1 MSANSPSPGKPLIA
15 VDIGNTNI
23 HIGWFPGDSAF
34 GTLAEPGSEFT
45 TSTTTPNFEALA
57 KWLPPGAKRWFV
69 VSVNRA
75 GLAHLRQWV
84 MNQCSVE
91 FTLLDYRTLAIDAAV
106 EQPEK
111 VGADRLAAAVAAN
124 HLRQVGQPAI
134 VVDAGTAITVDAVS
148 ADGRFLGGAIL
159 PGLAM
164 SAKALTGQTDL
175 LPEVIIDTGDVP
187 SAIGDNTIQAIRS
200 GLYWGT
206 VGAVRETIDRVGQ
219 QLAGE
224 TKPQVFFSGGNMSQL
239 AQWLGPQVTL
249 VPHIVLK
256 GIALSATSLRK

>member
-1 MSANSPSPGKPLIA
+1 MKRHWPDKPLIA

-23 HIGWFPGDSAF
+23 HLGWFPGDQAS
-34 GTLAEPGSEFT
+34 GTLAEPERDFT
-45 TSTTTPNFEALA
+45 TSTSTPDFEALA
-57 KWLPPGAKRWFV
+57 QWLPAGAERWFV
-69 VSVNRA
+69 VSVNRT

-84 MNQCSVE
+84 LSQGSME

-106 EQPEK
+106 EYPEK
-111 VGADRLAAAVAAN
+111 VGTDRLAAAVAAN
-124 HLRQVGQPAI
+124 YLRQPGQPAI
-134 VVDAGTAITVDAVS
+134 VVDAGTAITVDAIS

-187 SAIGDNTIQAIRS
+187 AAIGENTIQAIRS

-206 VGAVRETIDRVGQ
+206 VGAVRETIGRVGQ

-256 GIALSATSLRK
+256 GIVLSASP